1 MTFFPTSAVTPDWDS
16 LSFVAGQTQVDFSA
30 TAVEIDGTVG
40 SKWDVAEA
48 PGTDGAKVSYQGY
61 SPAKISISWKLW
73 NADHFAAYD
82 RLTRTIMPKPG
93 KQRPAPVIV
102 LHPLLQMHGLR
113 EFVIESLEIPK
124 ADGKRIWSAT
134 AKLVE
139 NFKKPKPSAE
149 QEESR
154 RKIAGAV
161 RSMKNAERARRLE
174 GQAVGRNKMLDTMR
188 RDWMMMRFD
197 RPGPQPDYKLGF

>member
-16 LSFVAGQTQVDFSA
+16 LTFVAGQTQVDFAS
-30 TAVEIDGTVG
+30 TKVEIGGTVG

-48 PGTDGAKVSYQGY
+48 PGTDGAKVSFQGY
-61 SPAKISISWKLW
+61 SPAKISLSWKLW

-113 EFVIESLEIPK
+113 EFVIESLEIPS
-124 ADGKRIWSAT
+124 ADGKRIWSAS

-139 NFKKPKPSAE
+139 NFKKPKPSAKKAAPA
-149 QEESR
+149 SNVLDAVNALNAK
-154 RKIAGAV
+154 RKAAAAAAAPGAGTQPKAAAPA
-161 RSMKNAERARRLE
+161 SPRAT
-174 GQAVGRNKMLDTMR
+174 GNK
-188 RDWMMMRFD
+188 
-197 RPGPQPDYKLGF
+197 P

>member
-30 TAVEIDGTVG
+30 TAVEIGGTVG

-139 NFKKPKPSAE
+139 NFKKPKPSAKKVAPATNVLDAVNALNAK
-149 QEESR
+149 
-154 RKIAGAV
+154 RKAAAAAAAPGAGTQPKAA
-161 RSMKNAERARRLE
+161 SPTSPRAT
-174 GQAVGRNKMLDTMR
+174 GN
-188 RDWMMMRFD
+188 
-197 RPGPQPDYKLGF
+197 RP